1 MSKEQLSVGNS
12 IKALALINIQDIF
25 SFTITAKD
33 EEIRERYGSEESA
46 VCVAEK
52 YLDIALKA
60 GMLEHALVGWNMNYT
75 MPIKDS
81 DERAD
86 YTAYF
91 YNKYKEAEEAPTEPE
106 PAKEAPNRPGS
117 NVPEQPTV
125 PPMPK
130 GFKAVD
136 VKRGATIKRPVTGM
150 PLTQDKIDQIKQ
162 MARDGKTVKEI
173 CDCTGVSDPT
183 VRKYKKEVMD
193 CEE

>member
-1 MSKEQLSVGNS
+1 MSKEQLSVGNN

-60 GMLEHALVGWNMNYT
+60 GMLEHALAGWSMNYT
-75 MPIKDS
+75 MPIEDS

-91 YNKYKEAEEAPTEPE
+91 YDKYETGEAPAEPTGNRE
-106 PAKEAPNRPGS
+106 ETPAKPVSDVAPTTEAPK
-117 NVPEQPTV
+117 
-125 PPMPK
+125 PK
-130 GFKAVD
+130 AT
-136 VKRGATIKRPVTGM
+136 VKRRIPQETI
-150 PLTQDKIDQIKQ
+150 DKIVELTNKGDSVDDIALK
-162 MARDGKTVKEI
+162 A
-173 CDCTGVSDPT
+173 GVSGPT
-183 VRKYKKEVMD
+183 VRKYQKEVMD